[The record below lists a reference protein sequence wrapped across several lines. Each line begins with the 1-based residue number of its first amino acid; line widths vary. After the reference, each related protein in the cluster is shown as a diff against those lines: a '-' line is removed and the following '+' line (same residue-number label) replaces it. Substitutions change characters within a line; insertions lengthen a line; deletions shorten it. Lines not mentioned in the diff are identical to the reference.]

1 MTLPKTTAPMPVALR
16 IDHAGASVANL
27 EASTRF
33 YCEVLGFAVEEHFQ
47 IPSTPVRGAVLINAV
62 GTRVELFCRPDSLA
76 LPSGH
81 PIESTR
87 QQGWFQLAFAVG
99 DLATT
104 YSQVLE
110 RGARSVKPPF
120 RAPDGRAQV
129 AFIADPDG
137 HLIELIQRQ

>member
-1 MTLPKTTAPMPVALR
+1 MTLPETTASMPIALR

-62 GTRVELFCRPDSLA
+62 GTRVELFCRPGSLA
-76 LPSGH
+76 SPSGD

-87 QQGWFQLAFAVG
+87 QQGWFQLAFAVD
-99 DLATT
+99 DLAAT
-104 YSQVLE
+104 YSQVLV
-110 RGARSVKPPF
+110 RGARPVKPPF
-120 RAPDGRAQV
+120 CAPDGRAQV